1 MGKLSTEDL
10 IKMYY
15 YMVLTREFEARM
27 GKLLVDGKIDEAIH
41 RSIGQEA
48 VCVGATYCLRK
59 NEDIMVPSLRSRA
72 AFFVKG
78 LDVNTVMEAVFCKP
92 TCLSGG
98 KESSHHL
105 GSTEHGIMLTTGF
118 IGSQFPL
125 AVGAALAFKQK
136 KTDEVAMCFFGDG
149 ASSRGDFHES
159 LNMAAVLDLPVVF
172 VCENN
177 QIAWHTPIAG
187 QMKNPEIA
195 SRGVGYGMPGVR
207 VDGQDVVAVYEKTLE
222 AVERA
227 RQGGGPTLIECVTYR
242 YAGHTEYEPNWR
254 AGRPK
259 EEYEFWKTKDPIEIL
274 EKRLFENQQ
283 MDEAKKSL
291 IQEQIQ
297 REIDESIVYAESK
310 PNLVAEDLYTN
321 VYGEEIEKLLA
332 GS

>member
-1 MGKLSTEDL
+1 MGKLSNEDL

-15 YMVLTREFEARM
+15 YMLLTREFEAEM

-48 VCVGATYCLRK
+48 VCVGATYAIRQK
-59 NEDIMVPSLRSRA
+59 EDVMVPSLRSRA

-78 LDVNTVMEAVFCKP
+78 LDINAVMEAVFCKR
-92 TCLSGG
+92 TCLTSG

-105 GSTEHGIMLTTGF
+105 GSTEHGIILTTGF
-118 IGSQFPL
+118 IGSQYPL
-125 AVGAALAFKQK
+125 AVGAALAKKKK
-136 KTDEVAMCFFGDG
+136 KTDQVAMCFFGDG

-187 QMKNPEIA
+187 QMKNQDISSKA
-195 SRGVGYGMPGVR
+195 AGYGMPGVR

-227 RQGGGPTLIECVTYR
+227 RKGEGPTLIECVTYR

-254 AGRPK
+254 TGRPK
-259 EEYEFWKTKDPIEIL
+259 EEYNQWKSRDPIDIL
-274 EKRLFENQQ
+274 EKSLFESQQ
-283 MDEAKKSL
+283 MDEAKKAE
-291 IQEQIQ
+291 IHERVR
-297 REIDESIVYAESK
+297 REIEDSIAYAESK
-310 PNLVAEDLYTN
+310 PSLLAEDLYTD
-321 VYGEEIEKLLA
+321 VYGDEILSA